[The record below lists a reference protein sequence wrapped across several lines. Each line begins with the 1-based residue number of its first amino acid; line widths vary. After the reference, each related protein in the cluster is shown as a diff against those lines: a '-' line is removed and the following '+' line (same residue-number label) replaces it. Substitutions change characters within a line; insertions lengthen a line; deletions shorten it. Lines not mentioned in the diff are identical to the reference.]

1 MGSNL
6 ADKLTVT
13 SSVNDKIQ
21 FEVFKNN
28 EKVPSLVIS
37 DDSEQ
42 VDFLKLQKMLEQRAD
57 ALFELKETDERFI

>member
-1 MGSNL
+1 MSANL
-6 ADKLTVT
+6 TDKLTVT

-42 VDFLKLQKMLEQRAD
+42 VDFLKLQKM
-57 ALFELKETDERFI
+57 FELKETDERFI

>member
-1 MGSNL
+1 MSSNL
-6 ADKLTVT
+6 TDKLTVT

-42 VDFLKLQKMLEQRAD
+42 VDFLKLQKIL
-57 ALFELKETDERFI
+57 ELKETDERFI

>member
-1 MGSNL
+1 MSATL
-6 ADKLTVT
+6 TDKLTVT

-42 VDFLKLQKMLEQRAD
+42 VDFLKLQKM
-57 ALFELKETDERFI
+57 FELKETDERFI

>member
-1 MGSNL
+1 MSSNL
-6 ADKLTVT
+6 TDKLTVT

-42 VDFLKLQKMLEQRAD
+42 VDFLKLQQM
-57 ALFELKETDERFI
+57 FELKETDERFI

>member
-1 MGSNL
+1 MSSNL
-6 ADKLTVT
+6 TDKLTVT

-21 FEVFKNN
+21 FEVFKND

>member
-1 MGSNL
+1 MSSNL
-6 ADKLTVT
+6 TDKLTVT

-42 VDFLKLQKMLEQRAD
+42 VDFLKLQKM
-57 ALFELKETDERFI
+57 FEKETDERFI

>member
-1 MGSNL
+1 MSSNL
-6 ADKLTVT
+6 TDKLTVT

-28 EKVPSLVIS
+28 ENVPSLVIS

-42 VDFLKLQKMLEQRAD
+42 VDFLKLQKMLE
-57 ALFELKETDERFI
+57 LKETDERFI

>member
-1 MGSNL
+1 MSSNL
-6 ADKLTVT
+6 TDKLTVT

-28 EKVPSLVIS
+28 ENVPSLVIS

>member
-1 MGSNL
+1 MSSNL
-6 ADKLTVT
+6 TDKLTVT

-37 DDSEQ
+37 DDPEQ
-42 VDFLKLQKMLEQRAD
+42 VDFLKLQK
-57 ALFELKETDERFI
+57 LFELKETDERFI

>member
-1 MGSNL
+1 MSSNL
-6 ADKLTVT
+6 TDKLTVT

-21 FEVFKNN
+21 FEVFKND

-42 VDFLKLQKMLEQRAD
+42 VDFLKLQKMLE
-57 ALFELKETDERFI
+57 LKETDERFI

>member
-1 MGSNL
+1 MSSNL
-6 ADKLTVT
+6 TDKLTVT

-42 VDFLKLQKMLEQRAD
+42 VDFLKLQKMLEQRVD

>member
-1 MGSNL
+1 MSSNL
-6 ADKLTVT
+6 TDKLTVT

-28 EKVPSLVIS
+28 ENAPSLVIS

-42 VDFLKLQKMLEQRAD
+42 VDFSKLQKML
-57 ALFELKETDERFI
+57 ELKETDERFI